1 MLNTMH
7 LRTALRQEVSSAE
20 AAPGVTDT
28 GGDGGESN
36 FFAQIQA
43 ADDHPANLQKKAAAN
58 ADPAAKVA
66 KKPDPK
72 TAVVEKPA
80 KKADKLAEVVEEPE
94 PEETESDKT
103 EEEELPPEGKKE
115 GEEGEKQLS
124 RWNQLRKEEKRAK
137 ELDKTVQTL
146 KKEVM
151 ELRKNPISKEVQA
164 ELEKHREREA
174 IFEVERTKEYKE
186 NVTAPL
192 ARAEKGITEICT
204 EFKLDPDKMFDAMRE
219 ITDWKRQVAIDKLI
233 DDADNVP
240 SAIKASLYKQ
250 ADQLHAGWLK
260 SSEMKSKAAEL
271 RAAHEANSE
280 KATTEQTYE
289 QQQAWQ
295 KAVAASKS
303 VMEKK
308 IAPIIKGMSEDE
320 RKEFMDSLD
329 NAQISDDPEE
339 RAMQAHGLEVAA
351 VVTKA
356 LIAERKTVAELKKT
370 VASLTNARPSVK
382 PTSSTEDD
390 DPNAVKDDEDFFKKV
405 YGADDFRRR

>member
-7 LRTALRQEVSSAE
+7 LHNVLRQEASSAE
-20 AAPGVTDT
+20 AAPGATDT
-28 GGDGGESN
+28 GGDGGESS
-36 FFAQIQA
+36 FFDQIKA
-43 ADDHPANLQKKAAAN
+43 AEDHPANIQKKAAAT

-72 TAVVEKPA
+72 AAVAEKAA
-80 KKADKLAEVVEEPE
+80 KKVDKLAEVTEDPE
-94 PEETESDKT
+94 PEEAEAENAED
-103 EEEELPPEGKKE
+103 ELPPEGKKE
-115 GEEGEKQLS
+115 GEEGEKQLT

-137 ELDKTVQTL
+137 ELDKTVATL
-146 KKEVM
+146 KKEM
-151 ELRKNPISKEVQA
+151 EDLRKNPISKEVQA

-186 NVTAPL
+186 NVTAKL
-192 ARAEKGITEICT
+192 AKAETGITEICN
-204 EFKLDPDKMFDAMRE
+204 EFKLDPDKMFEAMRE

-250 ADQLHAGWLK
+250 ADQLHEGWLK
-260 SSEMKSKAAEL
+260 GSQMKSNAAQL
-271 RAAHEANSE
+271 RAAHEAKSE
-280 KATTEQTYE
+280 KASTEQTYE
-289 QQQAWQ
+289 QQQTWQ

-308 IAPIIKGMSEDE
+308 IAPIIKGMPEAE
-320 RKEFMDSLD
+320 RKEFLDSLD

-370 VASLTNARPSVK
+370 VASLTNARPGAK
-382 PTSSTEDD
+382 QTSSTEDD
-390 DPNAVKDDEDFFKKV
+390 DPNAITDEDDFFKKV
-405 YGADDFRRR
+405 RMADDFRRR